1 MKPPRS
7 ILDPSFKWVR
17 PANTDVGKYL
27 RQWKREQR
35 ARQAAQVAADKEAEV
50 KVSKLRNRNGS

>member
-7 ILDPSFKWVR
+7 ILDRAFEWTP

-35 ARQAAQVAADKEAEV
+35 ERKAAQARADAEAAQKLAKR
-50 KVSKLRNRNGS
+50 KVGAA